1 MEENFKWLWAAF
13 SIAWALH
20 LGYLALLSKR
30 TKSVEHQLDDLRN
43 QLKDQ
48 GQERPSTADL

>member
-20 LGYLALLSKR
+20 VGYLALLSKR
-30 TKSVEHQLDDLRN
+30 TKSVERQLDDLRN

-48 GQERPSTADL
+48 GQEGPGASDL

>member
-20 LGYLALLSKR
+20 VGYLALLSKR

-48 GQERPSTADL
+48 GQEGPGASDL

>member
-20 LGYLALLSKR
+20 LGYLALLSRR
-30 TKSVEHQLDDLRN
+30 TKSVERQLDDLRN
-43 QLKDQ
+43 QLHDQ
-48 GQERPSTADL
+48 GQERPSAADL

>member
-20 LGYLALLSKR
+20 LGYLALLSRR
-30 TKSVEHQLDDLRN
+30 TKSVENQLDDLHN

-48 GQERPSTADL
+48 GQERPSAADL

>member
-20 LGYLALLSKR
+20 IGYLALLSKR

-48 GQERPSTADL
+48 GQEGPGAADL

>member
-20 LGYLALLSKR
+20 VGYLALLSKR

-48 GQERPSTADL
+48 GQEGPGAADL

>member
-48 GQERPSTADL
+48 GQERPGAADL

>member
-20 LGYLALLSKR
+20 LGYLALLSRR

-48 GQERPSTADL
+48 GQERTSAADL

>member
-1 MEENFKWLWAAF
+1 MGENLKWLWAAF

-20 LGYLALLSKR
+20 IGYVALLSRR

-43 QLKDQ
+43 QLNDQ
-48 GQERPSTADL
+48 GQDRPGAADL

>member
-30 TKSVEHQLDDLRN
+30 TKSVEQQLDDLRN

-48 GQERPSTADL
+48 GQERPSAADL

>member
-30 TKSVEHQLDDLRN
+30 TRSVEHQLDDLRN
-43 QLKDQ
+43 QLNDQ
-48 GQERPSTADL
+48 GQEGPSAADL

>member
-20 LGYLALLSKR
+20 IGYLALLSKR

-48 GQERPSTADL
+48 GQERPGAADL

>member
-20 LGYLALLSKR
+20 VGYLALLSKR
-30 TKSVEHQLDDLRN
+30 TKSVERQLDDLRN

-48 GQERPSTADL
+48 GQEGPGAADL

>member
-20 LGYLALLSKR
+20 LGYLALLSRR

-48 GQERPSTADL
+48 GQERTNAADL

>member
-30 TKSVEHQLDDLRN
+30 TKNVENQLDDLRN

-48 GQERPSTADL
+48 GQEPPSAADL